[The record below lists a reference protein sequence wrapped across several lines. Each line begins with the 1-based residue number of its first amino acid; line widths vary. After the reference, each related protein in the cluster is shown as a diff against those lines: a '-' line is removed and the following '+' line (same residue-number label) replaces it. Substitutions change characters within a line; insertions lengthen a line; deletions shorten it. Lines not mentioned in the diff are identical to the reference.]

1 MKAYKLTDENG
12 KTQDDTQW
20 GENVTHTATGT
31 GTQLC
36 SDGFIHYHT
45 DPVLAVLLNPIHAH
59 FPSPILWE
67 CEVSGDCINKPLKS
81 GSKTVT
87 TIRQIPMPV
96 ITETQKIAFAILC
109 AQQICKD
116 IEWNSWADNWLR
128 NIDRTRAA
136 ASDASYAAASA
147 AAASYAAASDAAF
160 QNSDINFVLL
170 AQEALKY

>member
-12 KTQDDTQW
+12 KTNGNTQW

-45 DPVLAVLLNPIHAH
+45 DPVLAVLLNPIHAN
-59 FPSPILWE
+59 FQSPILWE
-67 CEVSGDCINKPLKS
+67 CEVSGDCINEPLKS

-116 IEWNSWADNWLR
+116 IKWNSLANNWLR
-128 NIDRTRAA
+128 NIDRTRDA
-136 ASDASYAAASA
+136 ASASAYAASA
-147 AAASYAAASDAAF
+147 ARTAAYVAYADF
-160 QNSDINFVLL
+160 TIDFVVL
-170 AQEALKY
+170 AHEALTYS